1 MHTPQTAVIA
11 FLSGKEIFHAVLP
24 PGEYVMGRK
33 PGVEIVLDSEN
44 VSRRHARLMLNYHDW
59 LIEDL
64 GSSNGTR
71 VGGAR
76 IREATLVFPS
86 QRVQVGDVE
95 VELHPVR
102 AAEPDDSPD
111 PQTAAVGRFLSA
123 QLRAES
129 KYEVK
134 GMIGMGGMGAVLE
147 AEERTTRRRVA
158 MKVLLRSGSA
168 ENVARFVAEA
178 QITAQLEHPNIIP
191 IYELSVNA
199 QDKPFYT
206 MKLVRG
212 DSLARVLGDLRD
224 GRPEAVAQFSLPEL
238 LRVFDKICDAAA
250 FAHAKRIVHRDLK
263 PDNILLGRFGE
274 VLVMD
279 WGLAKPLAKSAEEAV
294 KPSTSIA
301 VDSVRHTDS
310 GLAMTT
316 SGAAVG
322 SPRFM
327 APEQAAGLA
336 GIDHRADIYALGA
349 ILYQM
354 VTLEPSVRG
363 KDPLEILENVVQG
376 RITPV
381 LEALAGRALPH
392 LASAPSLERLAA
404 VTMKALST
412 EPAHR
417 QSSVK
422 ALQAEL
428 RAGLR

>member
-86 QRVQVGDVE
+86 QRVQVG
-95 VELHPVR
+95 
-102 AAEPDDSPD
+102 
-111 PQTAAVGRFLSA
+111 
-123 QLRAES
+123 
-129 KYEVK
+129 
-134 GMIGMGGMGAVLE
+134 
-147 AEERTTRRRVA
+147 
-158 MKVLLRSGSA
+158 
-168 ENVARFVAEA
+168 
-178 QITAQLEHPNIIP
+178 
-191 IYELSVNA
+191 
-199 QDKPFYT
+199 
-206 MKLVRG
+206 
-212 DSLARVLGDLRD
+212 
-224 GRPEAVAQFSLPEL
+224 
-238 LRVFDKICDAAA
+238 
-250 FAHAKRIVHRDLK
+250 
-263 PDNILLGRFGE
+263 
-274 VLVMD
+274 
-279 WGLAKPLAKSAEEAV
+279 
-294 KPSTSIA
+294 
-301 VDSVRHTDS
+301 
-310 GLAMTT
+310 
-316 SGAAVG
+316 
-322 SPRFM
+322 
-327 APEQAAGLA
+327 
-336 GIDHRADIYALGA
+336 IYALGA

-354 VTLEPSVRG
+354 VTLEPSARG

-392 LASAPSLERLAA
+392 LAGAPSLERLAA
-404 VTMKALST
+404 VTMKALSN